1 MIEPPSQKE
10 EKREKILGGIKED
23 PSKIFKVELIFGSSI
38 LSIIP
43 EDHLIIKESIF
54 ELVFIPKNIVFEL
67 CENYP

>member
-43 EDHLIIKESIF
+43 EDHLITVSYTHLTLPTKA
-54 ELVFIPKNIVFEL
+54 
-67 CENYP
+67 